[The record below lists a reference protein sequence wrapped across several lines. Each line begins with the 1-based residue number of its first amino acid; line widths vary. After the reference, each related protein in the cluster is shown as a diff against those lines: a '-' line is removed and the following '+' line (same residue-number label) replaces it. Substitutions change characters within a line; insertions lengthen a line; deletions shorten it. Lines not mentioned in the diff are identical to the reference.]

1 MDIKDYKIVADSC
14 CDISEEIKKET
25 NIDIVPLTMRIG
37 DKEYVDDETLDK
49 QDYIKAMKES
59 RTAPSTSCPP
69 VYDFMEKFKE
79 AKNIFVVTIS
89 SKLSGTYNSAMQ
101 AKQAILE
108 EAGDRFIHVF
118 DSMSACIGETLVSLK
133 IHEYIKNN
141 LKNLEIVD
149 RVNSYIKGMKTF
161 FVLENMDNIV
171 KSGRLNPLVAK
182 AASILNI
189 KPIMGSDN
197 GNIRLVDK
205 VRGHERALK
214 RLIDVIGEEG
224 SRLEEKVLG
233 IAHCNC
239 LQRALDLKSRI
250 MERYKF
256 KDIIIVGMSGISS
269 TYANDGGLVIAF

>member
-1 MDIKDYKIVADSC
+1 MDIKIVADSC
-14 CDISEEIKKET
+14 CDLSEEIKKKT

-37 DKEYVDDETLDK
+37 EKEYVDDDTLDK

-59 RTAPSTSCPP
+59 RTAPSTSCPA
-69 VYDFMEKFKE
+69 VYDFMEKFRE

-133 IHEYIKNN
+133 IHEHIKNN

-149 RVNSYIKGMKTF
+149 RVNSYIKEMKTF
-161 FVLENMDNIV
+161 FVLENMDNLV

-182 AASILNI
+182 AAGILNI

-205 VRGHERALK
+205 VRGYERALK
-214 RLIDVIGEEG
+214 RLVEVIGEEG

-239 LQRALDLKSRI
+239 LQRALDFKNRI
-250 MERYKF
+250 MERYNF